1 MPPAQAVGRRL
12 SRIAGHTRAQ
22 PAAAVVQEPPVP
34 DNSTAHPRRF
44 AADPE
49 AADEQAARDRRIQE
63 RLEARAAGR
72 ADAENNVYVAKD
84 DIGDERV

>member
-49 AADEQAARDRRIQE
+49 AADEQAAFFVQHGYVRALRQSKSLATEFVRRFS
-63 RLEARAAGR
+63 ACAF
-72 ADAENNVYVAKD
+72 
-84 DIGDERV
+84 RV